1 MGYVL
6 RVSFTLLLRT
16 PGLDTVVMLEPFRI
30 FRDIADF
37 VSPDFEN
44 ATGFVRLFL
53 EGVFRLIEVILNVL
67 MYMLLL

>member
-1 MGYVL
+1 
-6 RVSFTLLLRT
+6 
-16 PGLDTVVMLEPFRI
+16 MLEPFRI

>member
-1 MGYVL
+1 M
-6 RVSFTLLLRT
+6 
-16 PGLDTVVMLEPFRI
+16 DTVVMLEPFRI